1 MGVERATAY
10 TQLLEVFET
19 FGTNSQTVPVVFRR
33 RSFKTHTL
41 TQARVVL
48 AVLSVGPAVLLAAA
62 VAGHGLQLDLLGQ
75 GGQFCEEAERRHR
88 EQRGET
94 ERKKER
100 KKREGINKGLING
113 SRWRIRA
120 AGSGGCHGKTE
131 TSHSF

>member
-1 MGVERATAY
+1 MFHR
-10 TQLLEVFET
+10 
-19 FGTNSQTVPVVFRR
+19 GTNSQTVPVVLAGAHL
-33 RSFKTHTL
+33 KHVTL

-48 AVLSVGPAVLLAAA
+48 AVLSVWPAVLLAAA

-75 GGQFCEEAERRHR
+75 GGQICEEAERRHR
-88 EQRGET
+88 EEWK
-94 ERKKER
+94 KKER

-131 TSHSF
+131 ASHSF